1 MSKKENNITITDPF
15 KNKKHINYAL
25 VESVRPMM
33 YKALKYWGKKPHNI
47 FRKYI
52 ENYTK
57 ENEIVLDAFAG
68 SGITPLEAIQAN
80 RKAVAIDLNPVST
93 FMIEILARPLNYSK
107 FGKYY
112 NEILEK
118 LTEKEK
124 ELGLF
129 ITKCEKCGNTARVT
143 GIHWDGISPILI
155 RYECSCTKGI
165 QGKTPDDFDKEII
178 KKSDGLEIPYW
189 YPKDEFPKTDFFK
202 SVRKGAGNQYYK
214 LWTNRTLYLLSFLYK
229 EIENCD
235 DEEIKDFLKFAF
247 ISMIHLATIMVS
259 ARRPK
264 TKRPDS
270 GSWGR
275 PAFILPKRHMEQNPV
290 ILFQRAVE
298 DRQGVIKAK
307 KSSEKLLANKVKIA
321 KDFQELS
328 DDKKDKNLLILTID
342 ALDLSRN
349 ILENSV
355 DYVLTDPPYGGL
367 IQYFSLSSLWAI
379 WLKHNN
385 PKFEIPYQDEI
396 TIENRKDFE
405 RYHQLLTKA
414 LREIYKVLKPGHY
427 LTLTFHNREINVWN
441 SVIKAG
447 AYSGFVF
454 EKILYQPNK
463 RASEAGV
470 AMPYGSAISDYYLRF
485 KKPEKSGVSDHQ
497 KMGKEEYE
505 RIVVKAAKDIIALR
519 GEPTEMTFILNGIY
533 TELFSTGK
541 FFEGSHDDIVNI
553 LKDNVGKEFVLIESK
568 GGKLGPKWWL
578 KNPEDMLF
586 KQVPLSDRVEKVVI
600 DMLRGNIKVTFDEI
614 LQKLFITFPNGLT
627 PDTKGVI
634 EVLKEYAT
642 TTGDGRWRYKPEVN
656 YRDSEHSK
664 MIYYLSEIGKK
675 AGYKVWIG
683 SKEQGDTFRNE
694 KLSKYCTEPNL
705 KLFGFSGDELRR
717 IETID
722 VLWHENSSV
731 KFVFE
736 VENSTSIT
744 SAIERASH
752 IPEGYE
758 LKRFIVIPEER
769 QKMLERKMN
778 EPMFQEGYN
787 KYKWQTIHYDAL
799 KDFYNLHKGSKS
811 LERNDLDN
819 LK

>member
-1 MSKKENNITITDPF
+1 MSKEKNNITITDPF

-33 YKALKYWGKKPHNI
+33 YKSLKYWGKKPHNI

-68 SGITPLEAIQAN
+68 SGITPLEAVQAN

-93 FMIEILARPLNYSK
+93 FMIEILAKPLNYSK

-112 NEILEK
+112 NEILGK
-118 LTEKEK
+118 FIEKEK
-124 ELGLF
+124 ELGFF
-129 ITKCEKCGNTARVT
+129 ITKCEKCKNTARVT
-143 GIHWDGISPILI
+143 GIHWDGSTPILI

-165 QGKTPDDFDKEII
+165 QGKIPDDFDKEII
-178 KKSDGLEIPYW
+178 QKTDNIETPYW
-189 YPKDEFPKTDFFK
+189 YPEDEFPKTDFFK
-202 SVRKGAGNQYYK
+202 SVRRGVGNQYYK

-229 EIENCD
+229 EIEDVN
-235 DEEIKDFLKFAF
+235 DEETKDFLKFAF
-247 ISMIHLATIMVS
+247 ISMVHLVTIMVS

-328 DDKKDKNLLILTID
+328 DDKKDKNLLVLTID

-349 ILENSV
+349 IPENSV

-441 SVIKAG
+441 SVIKAS

-485 KKPEKSGVSDHQ
+485 KKPEKAGVSDHQ

-505 RIVVKAAKDIIALR
+505 RIIVKAAKDIIALR

-541 FFEGSHDDIVNI
+541 FFEGSHEDIVNI
-553 LKDNVGKEFVLIESK
+553 LKDNIGKEFVLIEGK

-656 YRDSEHSK
+656 YRDSEHSE

-675 AGYKVWIG
+675 AGYKIWIG

-694 KLSKYCTEPNL
+694 KLSKYCTESNL
-705 KLFGFSGDELRR
+705 GLAGFSGDELRR
-717 IETID
+717 IAMID
-722 VLWHENSSV
+722 VLWYEGPSI
-731 KFVFE
+731 KFIFE

-752 IPEGYE
+752 IPEKYE
-758 LKRFIVIPEER
+758 VKRFIVIPEER

-799 KDFYNLHKGSKS
+799 KDFYNLYKGDKTIKQD
-811 LERNDLDN
+811 DLNN

>member
-1 MSKKENNITITDPF
+1 MSKEKNNITITDPF

-33 YKALKYWGKKPHNI
+33 YKSLKYWGKKPHNI

-68 SGITPLEAIQAN
+68 SGITPLEAVQAN

-93 FMIEILARPLNYSK
+93 FMIEILAKPLNYSK

-112 NEILEK
+112 NEILGK
-118 LTEKEK
+118 FIEKEK
-124 ELGLF
+124 ELGFF
-129 ITKCEKCGNTARVT
+129 ITKCEKCKNTARVT
-143 GIHWDGISPILI
+143 GIHWDGSTPILI

-165 QGKTPDDFDKEII
+165 QGKIPDDFDKEII
-178 KKSDGLEIPYW
+178 QKTDNIETPYW
-189 YPKDEFPKTDFFK
+189 YPEDEFPKTDFFK
-202 SVRKGAGNQYYK
+202 SVRRGVGNQYYK

-229 EIENCD
+229 EIEDVN
-235 DEEIKDFLKFAF
+235 DEETKDFLKFAF
-247 ISMIHLATIMVS
+247 ISMVHLVTIMVS

-307 KSSEKLLANKVKIA
+307 KSSEKLLANKVKMA

-328 DDKKDKNLLILTID
+328 DDKKDKNLLVLTID

-349 ILENSV
+349 IPENSV

-441 SVIKAG
+441 SVIKAS

-485 KKPEKSGVSDHQ
+485 KKPEKAGVSDHQ

-505 RIVVKAAKDIIALR
+505 RIIVKAAKDIIALR

-541 FFEGSHDDIVNI
+541 FFEGSHEDIVNI
-553 LKDNVGKEFVLIESK
+553 LKDNIGKEFVLIEGK

-656 YRDSEHSK
+656 YRDSEHSE

-675 AGYKVWIG
+675 AGYKIWIG

-694 KLSKYCTEPNL
+694 KLSKYCTESNL
-705 KLFGFSGDELRR
+705 GLAGFSGDELRR
-717 IETID
+717 IAMID
-722 VLWHENSSV
+722 VLWYEGPSI
-731 KFVFE
+731 KFIFE

-752 IPEGYE
+752 IPEEYE
-758 LKRFIVIPEER
+758 VKRFIVIPEER
-769 QKMLERKMN
+769 QRMLERKMN

-811 LERNDLDN
+811 FERDDLN
-819 LK
+819 KLK

>member
-1 MSKKENNITITDPF
+1 MSNKENKIAITDPF
-15 KNKKHINYAL
+15 QNKKHINYAL
-25 VESVRPMM
+25 VESTRPMM

-68 SGITPLEAIQAN
+68 SGITSLEAIQTN
-80 RKAVAIDLNPVST
+80 RRTVAIDLNPVST
-93 FMIEILARPLNYSK
+93 FMIEILAKPLDYSE

-112 NEILEK
+112 SEILKK
-118 LTEKEK
+118 LIEKEK
-124 ELGLF
+124 DLGIF
-129 ITKCEKCGNTARVT
+129 ITKCEKCGNIARVI
-143 GIHWDGISPILI
+143 GVHWDGSSPILI
-155 RYECSCTKGI
+155 RYECSCAKGNR
-165 QGKTPDDFDKEII
+165 GKNPDDFDKQII
-178 KKSDGLEIPYW
+178 KKSEGLEIPYW

-202 SVRKGAGNQYYK
+202 SVRRGIGNQYYK
-214 LWTNRTLYLLSFLYK
+214 LWTNRTVYLLSFLYK
-229 EIENCD
+229 EIED
-235 DEEIKDFLKFAF
+235 VEDEDIKNFLKFAF

-264 TKRPDS
+264 SKRPDS

-290 ILFQRAVE
+290 VLFQRAVG
-298 DRQGVIKAK
+298 DRQGIIKAK

-321 KDFQELS
+321 KNFQELV
-328 DDKKDKNLLILTID
+328 DEKKDKNLLILTID
-342 ALDLSRN
+342 ALDLSRS
-349 ILENSV
+349 IPENSI

-396 TIENRKDFE
+396 TIEHKKDFE
-405 RYHQLLTKA
+405 RYHQSFTKA

-447 AYSGFVF
+447 AYSGFIF

-485 KKPEKSGVSDHQ
+485 KKPEKAEASDHQ
-497 KMGKEEYE
+497 TMGKEEYE

-533 TELFSTGK
+533 TELFSTGR
-541 FFEGSHDDIVNI
+541 FFEGSYEDIVNI
-553 LKDNVGKEFVLIESK
+553 LKENIGKVFVPIESK

-586 KQVPLSDRVEKVVI
+586 KRVPLSDRVEKVVI
-600 DMLRGNIKVTFDEI
+600 DMLRGNIKVTFDEV
-614 LQKLFITFPNGLT
+614 LQQLFINFPNGLT

-642 TTGDGRWRYKPEVN
+642 TTGDGRWRYKPEVGS
-656 YRDSEHSK
+656 RDSEHSE
-664 MIYYLSEIGKK
+664 MIYYLSEIGRK

-683 SKEQGDTFRNE
+683 SKEQGYTFRNE
-694 KLSKYCTEPNL
+694 KLSKFCTEPSL
-705 KLFGFSGDELRR
+705 KLTGFTNEELRR
-717 IETID
+717 IAMID
-722 VLWHENSSV
+722 VLWYDDSSI
-731 KFVFE
+731 KYVFE

-752 IPEGYE
+752 IPEEYDT
-758 LKRFIVIPEER
+758 KRLIVIPEER

-778 EPMFQEGYN
+778 EPMFEEGYN

-799 KDFYNLHKGSKS
+799 KDFYNLYKS
-811 LERNDLDN
+811 DKMLNKSN
-819 LK
+819 LKNLK

>member
-1 MSKKENNITITDPF
+1 
-15 KNKKHINYAL
+15 
-25 VESVRPMM
+25 MM
-33 YKALKYWGKKPHNI
+33 YKSLKYWGKKPHNI

-68 SGITPLEAIQAN
+68 SGITPLEAVQAN

-93 FMIEILARPLNYSK
+93 FMIEILAKPLNYSK

-118 LTEKEK
+118 LVAKEK
-124 ELGLF
+124 ESGLF
-129 ITKCEKCGNTARVT
+129 VTKCEKCKNTARVT
-143 GIHWDGISPILI
+143 GIHWDGIAPILI

-165 QGKTPDDFDKEII
+165 QGKIPDDFDKKII
-178 KKSDGLEIPYW
+178 QKTDGLEIPYW

-202 SVRKGAGNQYYK
+202 SVRKDAGNQYYK

-235 DEEIKDFLKFAF
+235 
-247 ISMIHLATIMVS
+247 
-259 ARRPK
+259 
-264 TKRPDS
+264 
-270 GSWGR
+270 
-275 PAFILPKRHMEQNPV
+275 
-290 ILFQRAVE
+290 
-298 DRQGVIKAK
+298 
-307 KSSEKLLANKVKIA
+307 
-321 KDFQELS
+321 
-328 DDKKDKNLLILTID
+328 KDKNLLILTID

-349 ILENSV
+349 IPENSV

-414 LREIYKVLKPGHY
+414 LREIYKALKPGHY

-441 SVIKAG
+441 SIIKAG

-485 KKPEKSGVSDHQ
+485 KKPEKAGVFDHQ

-541 FFEGSHDDIVNI
+541 FFEGSHEDIVNI
-553 LKDNVGKEFVLIESK
+553 LKDNIGKEFVLIESK

-634 EVLKEYAT
+634 GVLKEYAT
-642 TTGDGRWRYKPEVN
+642 TTGDGRCQNIAR
-656 YRDSEHSK
+656 
-664 MIYYLSEIGKK
+664 
-675 AGYKVWIG
+675 
-683 SKEQGDTFRNE
+683 
-694 KLSKYCTEPNL
+694 
-705 KLFGFSGDELRR
+705 
-717 IETID
+717 
-722 VLWHENSSV
+722 
-731 KFVFE
+731 
-736 VENSTSIT
+736 
-744 SAIERASH
+744 
-752 IPEGYE
+752 
-758 LKRFIVIPEER
+758 
-769 QKMLERKMN
+769 
-778 EPMFQEGYN
+778 
-787 KYKWQTIHYDAL
+787 
-799 KDFYNLHKGSKS
+799 
-811 LERNDLDN
+811 
-819 LK
+819 

>member
-1 MSKKENNITITDPF
+1 MSKEKNNITITDPF

-33 YKALKYWGKKPHNI
+33 YKSLKYWGKKPHNI

-68 SGITPLEAIQAN
+68 SGITPLEAVQAN

-93 FMIEILARPLNYSK
+93 FMIEILAKPLNYSK

-112 NEILEK
+112 SEILEK
-118 LTEKEK
+118 FIEKEK

-129 ITKCEKCGNTARVT
+129 ITKCEKCKNTARVT
-143 GIHWDGISPILI
+143 GTHWDDSTPILI

-165 QGKTPDDFDKEII
+165 QGKIPDDFDKKII
-178 KKSDGLEIPYW
+178 QKTDGLEIPYW

-202 SVRKGAGNQYYK
+202 SVRKGIGNQYYK

-229 EIENCD
+229 EIEDVD

-247 ISMIHLATIMVS
+247 ISMIHLVTIMVS

-328 DDKKDKNLLILTID
+328 DDKKDKNFLILTID
-342 ALDLSRN
+342 ALDLSKN
-349 ILENSV
+349 IPENSV

-414 LREIYKVLKPGHY
+414 LREIYKALKPGHY

-485 KKPEKSGVSDHQ
+485 KKPEKAGVSDHQ

-505 RIVVKAAKDIIALR
+505 RIVVKAAKDIIVLR

-541 FFEGSHDDIVNI
+541 FFEGSHEDIVNI
-553 LKDNVGKEFVLIESK
+553 LKDNIGKEFVLIENK

-656 YRDSEHSK
+656 HRDSEHSE

-694 KLSKYCTEPNL
+694 KLSKYCTESNL
-705 KLFGFSGDELRR
+705 GLAGFSGDELRR
-717 IETID
+717 IAMID
-722 VLWHENSSV
+722 VLWHEGSSI
-731 KFVFE
+731 KFIFE

-752 IPEGYE
+752 IPEKYE
-758 LKRFIVIPEER
+758 VKRFIVIPEER

-799 KDFYNLHKGSKS
+799 KDFYNLYKGGKTIKQD
-811 LERNDLDN
+811 DLNN